1 MPTQHLLPFLLTGL
15 LVVVVPGPNVLFVV
29 GRALAYGKGTA
40 ITSAAG
46 GATGAYIQAIL
57 ISIGLGTIIER
68 SELVFT
74 TVKLIGAAYLVF
86 LGVKAIRDRHAL
98 RQSLAGGGS
107 DAPDAPVGFRA
118 ALQGMIVGLTN
129 PKGTVFF
136 GAVLPQFVDP
146 SLGHIPAQMI
156 LLATTFCVMGILSDC
171 TWGLIAGTARDWFAR
186 SPRRLALV
194 GGAGGLAMIGLG
206 VGVAV
211 TGRED

>member
-15 LVVVVPGPNVLFVV
+15 LVLVVPGPNVLFVV

-46 GATGAYIQAIL
+46 GAAGAYVQVIL
-57 ISIGLGTIIER
+57 VSVGLGSLIER

-74 TVKLIGAAYLVF
+74 AVKLIGAAYLVF

-98 RQSLAGGGS
+98 RQSLADGGG
-107 DAPDAPVGFRA
+107 DAPDAPVGVRA
-118 ALQGMIVGLTN
+118 VVQGMLVGLTN

-146 SLGHIPAQMI
+146 SLGHVPAQMI
-156 LLATTFCVMGILSDC
+156 MLATAFCVMGVLSDC

-206 VGVAV
+206 VGIAV